1 MPTTLFSSADTGA
14 PTIARTTGQLVTA
27 LDECTCLGRCFTEAS
42 SGGGAAGGGG
52 FTDNSAEARLAAG
65 TPFKAFGATQA
76 IGDLLYVG
84 GQQKFAFLALLFG
97 TLGVGGT
104 YAVEYYNGSAWV
116 AIVSLSDGSTGL
128 TANGTL
134 SWAITDQTGWATV
147 AINSI
152 TAFWVRIRVTATSS
166 TAPQINSA
174 SIYGWSVAYTGTN
187 GRTYRSVLSSGVQHY
202 FTINDNGPGA
212 AAGAEARIWGDTA
225 DPTLYNTAIQA
236 TSFPTS
242 AQQATALFIRKS
254 NASDTAKVWY
264 ILMDEKTVYVFIQS
278 LDTANTY
285 IAFGYGEFYS
295 LTSGD
300 AYRSFVA
307 ARGTENSATVTG
319 SSGLNPLCTRTANNA
334 AAFSST
340 GSKMYVA
347 RGYLGTGGSLLV
359 ALANGLPIVF
369 ITTGGGGIGTASTF
383 NGPDNG
389 ILIGPVLVG
398 EATGNLYRGRLRG
411 LWDWGHVAAAANDGD
426 LFGGTGSLS
435 TKSFRE
441 LKSIAFFDSSSGAQN
456 SGTLVLETSDTWEE
470 N

>member
-14 PTIARTTGQLVTA
+14 PTLARTTGQLTTV
-27 LDECTCLGRCFTEAS
+27 LDECTCLGRLFTEAS
-42 SGGGAAGGGG
+42 SGAGAPGGGG
-52 FTDNSAEARLAAG
+52 FTDNSTEARLSGG
-65 TPFKAFGATQA
+65 TQFKAFGASMA
-76 IGDLLYVG
+76 IGDLMYVG
-84 GQQKFAFLALLFG
+84 GQQKFAFLDLLFG
-97 TLGVGGT
+97 TVGVTGT
-104 YAVEYYNGSAWV
+104 YVVEYYNGSAWT
-116 AIVSLSDGSTGL
+116 AIVSLSDGTSGL
-128 TANGTL
+128 TAAGTL
-134 SWAITDQTGWATV
+134 SWAIASQTGWATV

-152 TAFWVRIRVTATSS
+152 TAFWVRIRVTATAS

-174 SIYGWSVAYTGTN
+174 SIYGWAVAYSGTN
-187 GRTYRSVLSSGVQHY
+187 GRTYRSVLTSGVQHY

-212 AAGAEARIWGDTA
+212 AAGAEARIWGDAA
-225 DPTLYNTAIQA
+225 DPTLYNTAILA

-254 NASDTAKVWY
+254 AATDTAKVWL
-264 ILMDEKTVYVFIQS
+264 ILMDEKTVYVFVQS
-278 LDTANTY
+278 GDTASTY
-285 IAFGYGEFYS
+285 IAFGYGEFFS

-300 AYRSFVA
+300 AYRSFVW

-334 AAFSST
+334 AAFST
-340 GSKMYVA
+340 TNSKMYVA
-347 RGYLGTGGSLLV
+347 RTYLGTGSSLLV
-359 ALANGLPIVF
+359 GTANGLPSVF
-369 ITTGGGGIGTASTF
+369 VTTGSGGTGTAATF

-389 ILIGPVLVG
+389 IITGPVMVG
-398 EATGNLYRGRLRG
+398 EATGNHYRGRLRG

-426 LFGGTGSLS
+426 LFAGTGSLS

-441 LKSIAFFDSSSGAQN
+441 LKSIAFFDSSSGTQN